1 MTVAALTTKATLTE
15 SLRANLS
22 VINVLTESHRSVRD
36 IIWHLQPCRQI
47 IRWPVCSRELGFIK
61 YRCNFSFCFSFPHSK
76 FISYLLLLSSQ
87 CLRLSRPVS
96 FKSPPLPRC
105 SRIVLICFFA
115 RTLNTLRKSIFFKP
129 CCEFKLTLCI
139 RFFVCMCVRV

>member
-61 YRCNFSFCFSFPHSK
+61 YRCNFSFCFFHIPSSFRICCYCHHNA
-76 FISYLLLLSSQ
+76 YV
-87 CLRLSRPVS
+87 CLVQIS

>member
-47 IRWPVCSRELGFIK
+47 IRWPVCSCELGFIK
-61 YRCNFSFCFSFPHSK
+61 YRCNFSFFFLFHIPSSFRICYYCHHNA
-76 FISYLLLLSSQ
+76 YV
-87 CLRLSRPVS
+87 CLVQITVVIS

-115 RTLNTLRKSIFFKP
+115 RTLNTLRKSIFFNP
-129 CCEFKLTLCI
+129 AVNLN
-139 RFFVCMCVRV
+139 

>member
-36 IIWHLQPCRQI
+36 IIWHLQPCWQI
-47 IRWPVCSRELGFIK
+47 IRWPVCSCELGFIK
-61 YRCNFSFCFSFPHSK
+61 YRCNFSFFFLFHIPSSFRICCYCHV
-76 FISYLLLLSSQ
+76 INAYV
-87 CLRLSRPVS
+87 CLVQIS

-105 SRIVLICFFA
+105 SRIVPICFFA
-115 RTLNTLRKSIFFKP
+115 QTLNSLCKSIFFNP
-129 CCEFKLTLCI
+129 AVNLN
-139 RFFVCMCVRV
+139 